1 MNEKVII
8 EKYNPD
14 WIKLFE
20 KESDNIT
27 SSIDHFIECIEHTG
41 SPSVEDLA
49 SKPIIDI
56 LIGLRSLD
64 DAVHCIP
71 ILQELNYQYVQE
83 FEDELPMRRYF
94 RKPPKGSGQRKF
106 HIHMVETSSDFWK
119 DQIMFRDYLRKYENT
134 RDEYA
139 LLKNQLAEKFEE
151 NRTACTD
158 GKTEFITK
166 ILELA
171 RKEKH

>member
-1 MNEKVII
+1 MSEKVII
-8 EKYNPD
+8 AEYNPT
-14 WIKLFE
+14 WIGLFE
-20 KESDNIT
+20 KEKDLIV
-27 SSIDHFIECIEHTG
+27 SSIGQYTERIEHTG
-41 SPSVEDLA
+41 STSVIGLA

-56 LIGLRSLD
+56 TIGLHSLD

-71 ILQELNYQYVQE
+71 LLQELDYQYVPE

-94 RKPPKGSGQRKF
+94 RKPPKGSGQRKY

-139 LLKNQLAEKFEE
+139 LLKNQLTKKFEE
-151 NRTACTD
+151 NRTAYTD
-158 GKTEFITK
+158 GKTEFVIK
-166 ILELA
+166 ILDLA
-171 RKEKH
+171 RKEKQ